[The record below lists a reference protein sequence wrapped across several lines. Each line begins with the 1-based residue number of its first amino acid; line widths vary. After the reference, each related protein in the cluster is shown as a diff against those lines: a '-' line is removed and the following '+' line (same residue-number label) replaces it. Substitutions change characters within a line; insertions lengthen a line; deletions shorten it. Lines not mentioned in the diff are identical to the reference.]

1 MRTRFNGSKN
11 VTSCLKSNKPGR
23 TQGISKFKKQ
33 SPKKEPEAE
42 EISKEPLS
50 IYNFQKEKVQLI
62 QGIDNEEDLKQRLFV
77 AENVMKSLFERNK
90 LLEQQSSTN

>member
-33 SPKKEPEAE
+33 SPKKEPEEE
-42 EISKEPLS
+42 EIGKEPLS
-50 IYNFQKEKVQLI
+50 IYNFQKE
-62 QGIDNEEDLKQRLFV
+62 F
-77 AENVMKSLFERNK
+77 S
-90 LLEQQSSTN
+90 